1 MEAEWIEQLGED
13 SFMNVK
19 HWKRVGDDGALHVLG
34 NGQMCAYE
42 EGPVIE
48 QVFGPP
54 YFGISWAVWRW
65 RE

>member
-42 EGPVIE
+42 EGRCV
-48 QVFGPP
+48 
-54 YFGISWAVWRW
+54 
-65 RE
+65 